1 MLVNSQLVAS
11 CQWFFLKSCFVVFES
26 FVSKY
31 LAGAGGGGGGGGGK
45 AYNKT
50 KKVFQNKLH
59 SSAIKLL
66 FEFDRLFKLQ
76 NVLKSRIR
84 FNTSY
89 RGRGLYS
96 GGL

>member
-11 CQWFFLKSCFVVFES
+11 CQWVFFKSCFVVFES

-31 LAGAGGGGGGGGGK
+31 LGRGGG

-59 SSAIKLL
+59 SSSIKLL
-66 FEFDRLFKLQ
+66 FESDRLFKLQ

-84 FNTSY
+84 SNTSY
-89 RGRGLYS
+89 RGRDLYS